1 VRRRVAARA
10 IGLLVVAVALAACLD
25 APTASTAPTAR
36 STPEPTPVTTTYS
49 LGVTVWYEGL
59 VIHVDDATATLDER
73 GGPVTVR
80 LRVENPGE
88 EEAQLDARVLL
99 QVDARTKDAPVAPD
113 RDSVVPAIPSHGIV
127 GALMTYELQAVSS
140 VENAALLIGEAPQH
154 VARVPLTSSAGETV
168 ALEPVEVQLAGQGAA
183 GDLKVTLR
191 TATLRWDLPD
201 WSQELP
207 AKSQALQVTYD
218 VTYLGSF
225 AGGFAFTGDNVRLR
239 LPNGALVEA
248 RHDGHSQSVELVS
261 AQKTKKAL
269 ISRFEIPAGTTG
281 RLALVV
287 RNGSTS
293 KAIFFDLGG

>member
-36 STPEPTPVTTTYS
+36 PTPEPTPVTTTYS

-88 EEAQLDARVLL
+88 EEGQLDARVLL
-99 QVDARTKDAPVAPD
+99 QVDTGTKDAPVAPD